1 MLPLVALL
9 VTTFIIPAAQEPE
22 RFEIQKLTDGVYA
35 SIRREP
41 VGLGVDANNVFIVD
55 DDGIVVVDTN
65 FGATSTRQVIAA
77 LKKISA
83 KPVKYV
89 VNTHWHDDHVLGNQA
104 YRDAYPGVQFVAHE
118 ATREYLPGRG
128 AAARKAQ
135 VQNLPGFAG
144 ALRDAIAQ
152 KKNLAG
158 ASITDDEQAGYS
170 SDLRMIEAYLGDAP
184 TFDVILPAITVK
196 DPLALKLGGRT
207 IEIMQI
213 GRGHTA
219 GDIVVHLPAE
229 GIVVTGDLVVFPVP
243 FVGGDQSHVTEWTAT
258 LRKLVDLKPKIIVPG
273 HGPVMRDTTYVE
285 RMAEL
290 FAAVTER
297 VKAAIGTGATIQ
309 EARKSVNL
317 DDFRDKFAGDS
328 QLKRFLFANY
338 VTGPAV
344 TSAYRALKQQPVASR
359 GPRPATLR

>member
-1 MLPLVALL
+1 MRQLAALVVGAM
-9 VTTFIIPAAQEPE
+9 VVSAAPE
-22 RFEIQKLTDGVYA
+22 TQPFEIRKLAEGVYA
-35 SIRREP
+35 SIRKEP

-77 LKKISA
+77 LKKISP

-118 ATREYLPGRG
+118 ATREYLPVRG
-128 AAARKAQ
+128 AAARKSQ

-144 ALRDAIAQ
+144 ALRDALAQ

-158 ASITDDEQAGYS
+158 ASLTDDEQAGYS
-170 SDLRMIEAYLGDAP
+170 SDLRMIESYLGDAP
-184 TFDVILPAITVK
+184 TFDVILPTITVK
-196 DPLALKLGGRT
+196 DPLTLKRGSRT
-207 IEIMQI
+207 IEIVQI

-229 GIVVTGDLVVFPVP
+229 GILVTGDLVVFPIP
-243 FVGGDQSHVTEWTAT
+243 LVGGDQSHVPEWTAT
-258 LRKLVDLKPKIIVPG
+258 LRTLVELKPKIIVPG
-273 HGPVMRDTTYVE
+273 HGPVMRDTAYVE
-285 RMAEL
+285 QMAAL
-290 FAAVTER
+290 FSAVTER
-297 VKAAIGTGATIQ
+297 VKAAIDRGETIQ
-309 EARKSVNL
+309 EARKGVNL
-317 DDFRDKFAGDS
+317 DDFRDRFARDS

-344 TSAYRALKQQPVASR
+344 TSAYRSLKQ
-359 GPRPATLR
+359 

>member
-1 MLPLVALL
+1 MRQLAALVVGAM
-9 VTTFIIPAAQEPE
+9 VVSAAPE
-22 RFEIQKLTDGVYA
+22 TQPFEIQELAEGVYA
-35 SIRREP
+35 SIRKEP

-77 LKKISA
+77 LKKISP

-104 YRDAYPGVQFVAHE
+104 YRDAYQGVQFVAHE
-118 ATREYLPGRG
+118 ATREYLPVRG
-128 AAARKAQ
+128 AAARKSQ

-144 ALRDAIAQ
+144 ALRDALAQ

-158 ASITDDEQAGYS
+158 ASLTDDEQAGYS
-170 SDLRMIEAYLGDAP
+170 SDLRMIESYLGDAP
-184 TFDVILPAITVK
+184 TFDVILPTITVK
-196 DPLALKLGGRT
+196 APLTLKRGSRT
-207 IEIMQI
+207 IEIVQI

-229 GIVVTGDLVVFPVP
+229 GILVTGDLVVFPIP
-243 FVGGDQSHVTEWTAT
+243 LVGGDQSQVTEWTAT
-258 LRKLVDLKPKIIVPG
+258 LRTLVELKPRIIVPG
-273 HGPVMRDTTYVE
+273 HGPVMRDTAYVE
-285 RMAEL
+285 QMAAL
-290 FAAVTER
+290 FSAVTER
-297 VKAAIGTGATIQ
+297 VEAAISRGETMQ

-317 DDFRDKFAGDS
+317 DDFRDRFARDS

-344 TSAYRALKQQPVASR
+344 TSAYQSLKQ
-359 GPRPATLR
+359 